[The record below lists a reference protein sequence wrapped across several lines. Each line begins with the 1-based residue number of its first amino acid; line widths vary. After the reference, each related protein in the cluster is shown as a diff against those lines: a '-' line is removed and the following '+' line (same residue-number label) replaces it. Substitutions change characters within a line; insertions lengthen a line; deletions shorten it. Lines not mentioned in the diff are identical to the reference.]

1 MTAFELEFYDKVDKM
16 KPWVALLGVVV
27 VWYGVFVV
35 ACNESER
42 QGSPDDFVSCE
53 CPSYDAGAL
62 NALDVRVSDLEE
74 LVPEPSTYYFRIAV
88 DGEEPRELESEPS
101 SLSVIRTIEH
111 ITHDGDPVF
120 GIHVTMVAYDRV
132 HRSRVQIRL
141 ELSVDSAG
149 QFVIGEGLAGAQ
161 LQMVDHSGAD
171 EGLSCL
177 IDHGIGTDRV
187 SGTVEL
193 EDIGERV
200 SGRFSA
206 TFESSRCRVDVSDGR
221 FSGRALGVATST
233 DYQR

>member
-1 MTAFELEFYDKVDKM
+1 M
-16 KPWVALLGVVV
+16 KAEVFTMRRKDVAWISTISILWIAHFSMLFAQG
-27 VWYGVFVV
+27 
-35 ACNESER
+35 CNEPSSTPVDAAP
-42 QGSPDDFVSCE
+42 SPCD
-53 CPSYDAGAL
+53 CPSVDAGAL

-101 SLSVIRTIEH
+101 SLTVIRTIEH

-149 QFVIGEGLAGAQ
+149 QFIIGEGLAGAQ

-177 IDHGIGTDRV
+177 IDHGIGSDRV